1 MCMSLCVMTIDRPR
15 ASVRNVRK
23 LTMTEDAIDRQR
35 YSTVADPG
43 GGGGVAAPL

>member
-1 MCMSLCVMTIDRPR
+1 MTIDRPR

-23 LTMTEDAIDRQR
+23 LTMTEDAIIDRQR

-43 GGGGVAAPL
+43 GGGGAPPIAPCNFW